1 MSMEASETD
10 EREEDWVFTGVDNI
24 AMDPPSESSVAST
37 HGTSP
42 GFDWP
47 DEIAVS
53 DMTAKRIVME
63 YALILMITRSLI
75 ADKKRS
81 GLRQP

>member
-1 MSMEASETD
+1 MS
-10 EREEDWVFTGVDNI
+10 TGVDNT
-24 AMDPPSESSVAST
+24 AMDPPSESSVASA

-42 GFDWP
+42 RFDWP

-53 DMTAKRIVME
+53 DMIAKRIVME
-63 YALILMITRSLI
+63 YALIFIETRSLT

-81 GLRQP
+81 DLRQL

>member
-1 MSMEASETD
+1 M
-10 EREEDWVFTGVDNI
+10 
-24 AMDPPSESSVAST
+24 AST

-53 DMTAKRIVME
+53 DMTVKRIVME

-81 GLRQP
+81 GLRQL

>member
-1 MSMEASETD
+1 MST
-10 EREEDWVFTGVDNI
+10 RLDNT

-42 GFDWP
+42 EFDWP

-53 DMTAKRIVME
+53 DMIAKRIVME
-63 YALILMITRSLI
+63 YALILIETRSLT

-81 GLRQP
+81 DLRQL

>member
-1 MSMEASETD
+1 MFAE
-10 EREEDWVFTGVDNI
+10 VDNI
-24 AMDPPSESSVAST
+24 ATDPPSDSSVASI
-37 HGTSP
+37 HGISP

-53 DMTAKRIVME
+53 DMTAKRIMME
-63 YALILMITRSLI
+63 YALILIGARSLT

-81 GLRQP
+81 DLRQL

>member
-1 MSMEASETD
+1 MST
-10 EREEDWVFTGVDNI
+10 RIDNT

-42 GFDWP
+42 KFDWP

-53 DMTAKRIVME
+53 DMIAKRIVME
-63 YALILMITRSLI
+63 YALILIETRSLT

-81 GLRQP
+81 DLRQL